1 MTMQIANN
9 PLFIEDLS
17 LDANQIT
24 RGSTAKRPI
33 IVKNL
38 GEKKADIDIW
48 IAATDAKSEPL
59 LQWCTF
65 SEQNPL
71 RLEAKEDRKVILS
84 FEIPAQATP
93 DLYNYEI
100 LIEAPVQYPDK
111 PPFRRTQQL
120 RVLRS
125 DQDAEWG
132 NEPGFTLHPLTNS
145 ANPYLLK
152 AGEKLEVKVTVE
164 NRSKR
169 VDRFYLTCPELST
182 DWYTIRY
189 PKSGLET
196 AGLVQET
203 DGLQLNPGKTGE
215 ITLILHPPQY
225 TPAGNY
231 FPTVRLISRNK
242 EEDLVLLDVVYLQL
256 LPDETLTVELH
267 PLLLKIPTQQG
278 KFEVQLINQGN
289 ITREIAIS
297 ASDREEL
304 FTYTSE
310 LLPVPIPPGYSS
322 TIPLNA
328 KPRKWWRR
336 PLWGKALEFN
346 FVLELENNKLLFLP
360 ENTKP
365 PQLPKELPQG
375 TIIWEP
381 RPWWQI
387 WLPILLL
394 LLLALGLISVGAF
407 FYWQKVLIQPKL
419 NKVDPTEKVYQ
430 ELDGE
435 TVILNLSIRD
445 WRNWEFKNWR
455 FQNNPKLS
463 TLKIIPQSREGTG
476 KIISYDY
483 NQLVKLCQLQNQNLN
498 CTNIPTE
505 IKKAGEYTFKIEV
518 YSQGQ
523 NKPTDSKETDTI
535 IIEPIDTPKIIE
547 FSSNKPIYREVLK
560 EQVFLN
566 WKISNPNQIQNLI
579 LTQQGSNG
587 SPVKKTF
594 IQCNPQELK
603 PQVRGKIEKI
613 NNIDVLVCQG
623 IATNVTQAG
632 DYTFKLEVFSKQNPT
647 QPSDTKQTDTIAI
660 QPLPI
665 PKIIDKILP
674 NKLTYEYKEP
684 IFLSWRLSNPSQIQ
698 ELRIVEQGS
707 DAPVT
712 KNTIP
717 LSQCKPQQ
725 LKPAVSQPINP
736 FKIEPAPEILICEN
750 IPMTPTKAGSYTYK
764 LEVISRQNPN
774 QPSDTKETDTI
785 AVKPLPVP
793 KTDKIVPNK
802 LAYEYKE
809 PILLSWS
816 IANPNQV
823 KELRILQQGSDGV
836 VTKKTIPLSQCNP
849 QQLTPG
855 NNPATITCQNIP
867 MTPTK
872 AGSYT
877 YKLEV
882 ISRQNPNQ
890 PSDVKETD
898 TIVVKPLPVPKLDR
912 IVPNKLAYEY
922 KEPILLSWS
931 IANPNQLKELRILQQ
946 GSDGVVTKKTIPL
959 SQCKPQQ
966 LTPGNNPA
974 TITCQNIPMTPTK
987 PGSYIYKLEVIS
999 QENPNQPT
1007 DSKETDTIVVKP
1019 LPVPKI
1025 GQISSNKPFYEA
1037 AKNEEIL
1044 LNWEISDANQIKE
1057 LRLISLAPDGSVNS
1071 QLKRYPIIN
1080 NTLPAQLKNF
1090 CTLTNSLI
1098 CKNLPTGAKQAGD
1111 YTFKLTVIPKQGEA
1125 EPEIAKN
1132 TPNIKIKPIPPK
1144 PATPVKIVYF
1154 KINGQ
1159 DASEKPKHVYE
1170 INKERKPVDIILS
1183 WQVEPGEDIKVELLP
1198 FGDVQKPQG
1207 SKTYTLSKPPSS
1219 VTITLRVTN
1228 KAGEQTTQ
1236 SVTLETVEPT
1246 RIIPPQTPSP
1256 GGIVPGETV
1265 PGETAP
1271 GTASPSPGTA
1281 DRLSPIELPPK
1292 PD

>member
-17 LDANQIT
+17 LEANQIT
-24 RGSTAKRPI
+24 RGSTAKRRI
-33 IVKNL
+33 VVKNL

-59 LQWCTF
+59 LRWCTF
-65 SEQNPL
+65 SEPNPL
-71 RLEAKEDRKVILS
+71 KLDAKENREVTLF

-111 PPFRRTQQL
+111 LFRRPQQL
-120 RVLRS
+120 RVLLS

-132 NEPGFTLHPLTNS
+132 NEPEFTLHPLTNS

-169 VDRFYLTCPELST
+169 VDRFYLTCPELPT
-182 DWYTIRY
+182 EWYNIRY
-189 PKSGLET
+189 PESAVET

-215 ITLILHPPQY
+215 ISLILHPPQY

-231 FPTVRLISRNK
+231 FPTLRLISRNK
-242 EEDLVLLDVVYLQL
+242 EDLVLLDVVYLQL
-256 LPDETLTVELH
+256 LHDETLTVELH

-278 KFEVQLINQGN
+278 KFEVQLINGGN

-304 FTYTSE
+304 FTYTPE
-310 LLPVPIPPGYSS
+310 LLPVPIPPGYTS

-336 PLWGKALEFN
+336 PFWGKALEFN

-407 FYWQKVLIQPKL
+407 LYWQKVLIQPKI
-419 NKVDPTEKVYQ
+419 NKVEPTEKIYQ

-483 NQLVKLCQLQNQNLN
+483 NQLVKLCQLQNQNIN
-498 CTNIPTE
+498 CNNITTE

-547 FSSNKPIYREVLK
+547 FTSNKPIYREVLK

-579 LTQQGSNG
+579 LTQQASNG

-603 PQVRGKIEKI
+603 PQVQAKLNPGKIEKI
-613 NNIDVLVCQG
+613 NNIDVLACQG

-660 QPLPI
+660 QPVPI

-698 ELRIVEQGS
+698 ELRIIEQGS
-707 DAPVT
+707 DAAVT

-717 LSQCKPQQ
+717 LTQCKPQQ
-725 LKPAVSQPINP
+725 LKPAVSQPSNP

-750 IPMTPTKAGSYTYK
+750 IRITPTKAGSYTYK

-774 QPSDTKETDTI
+774 QPSDFKETDTI
-785 AVKPLPVP
+785 VVKALPVP
-793 KTDKIVPNK
+793 KIGRIVPNK

-836 VTKKTIPLSQCNP
+836 VTKNTIPLSQCKP
-849 QQLTPG
+849 QPG
-855 NNPATITCQNIP
+855 NNPATVTCQNIP

-872 AGSYT
+872 AGSYI

-882 ISRQNPNQ
+882 ISRENANQ

-898 TIVVKPLPVPKLDR
+898 TIVVKALPVPKIDK

-922 KEPILLSWS
+922 KEPILLTWS
-931 IANPNQLKELRILQQ
+931 IANPNQVKELRILQQ

-974 TITCQNIPMTPTK
+974 TITCQNIPMTPAK
-987 PGSYIYKLEVIS
+987 AGSYIYKLEVIS
-999 QENPNQPT
+999 KDKPNQPSDT
-1007 DSKETDTIVVKP
+1007 KETDTIVVKP

-1025 GQISSNKPFYEA
+1025 GQISSSKPFYEA
-1037 AKNEEIL
+1037 AKNEEIMI
-1044 LNWEISDANQIKE
+1044 NWEISDANQIKE

-1090 CTLTNSLI
+1090 CTLTNNLI
-1098 CKNLPTGAKQAGD
+1098 CKNVPTGAKQAGD

-1170 INKERKPVDIILS
+1170 INKDRKPVDIIVS
-1183 WQVEPGEDIKVELLP
+1183 WKVENGEDIKVELLP

-1236 SVTLETVEPT
+1236 SVTIDTVEPT
-1246 RIIPPQTPSP
+1246 RIIQPQTPSP
-1256 GGIVPGETV
+1256 GAIVPGETV

-1271 GTASPSPGTA
+1271 GTASPSPGTS

>member
-17 LDANQIT
+17 LEANQIT
-24 RGSTAKRPI
+24 RGSTAKRRI
-33 IVKNL
+33 VVKNL

-59 LQWCTF
+59 LRWCTF
-65 SEQNPL
+65 SEPNPL
-71 RLEAKEDRKVILS
+71 KLDAKENREVTLF
-84 FEIPAQATP
+84 FEVPAQVTP
-93 DLYNYEI
+93 DSYNYEI

-111 PPFRRTQQL
+111 IFRRPQQL
-120 RVLRS
+120 RVLLS

-132 NEPGFTLHPLTNS
+132 NEPEFTLHPLTNS
-145 ANPYLLK
+145 ANPYPLK

-169 VDRFYLTCPELST
+169 VDRFYLTCPELPT
-182 DWYTIRY
+182 EWYNIRY
-189 PKSGLET
+189 PESGLET

-231 FPTVRLISRNK
+231 FPTLRLISRNK
-242 EEDLVLLDVVYLQL
+242 EDLVLLDVVYLQL

-278 KFEVQLINQGN
+278 KFQVQLINQGN

-304 FTYTSE
+304 FTYTPES
-310 LLPVPIPPGYSS
+310 LPVPIPPGYTS

-336 PLWGKALEFN
+336 PLWGKSLEFN

-407 FYWQKVLIQPKL
+407 FYWQKVLIQPKI
-419 NKVDPTEKVYQ
+419 NKVEPTEKVYQ

-455 FQNNPKLS
+455 FQQNPKLS
-463 TLKIIPQSREGTG
+463 TLKIIPQSREGTA

-483 NQLVKLCQLQNQNLN
+483 NQLVKLCQLQNQNLD
-498 CTNIPTE
+498 CKNIPTE

-523 NKPTDSKETDTI
+523 NKPTDSKDTDTI

-547 FSSNKPIYREVLK
+547 FSSNKPTYREVLK
-560 EQVFLN
+560 EQIFLN

-579 LTQQGSNG
+579 LTQQASNG

-603 PQVRGKIEKI
+603 PQVQPKLSTGKIEKI

-647 QPSDTKQTDTIAI
+647 QPSDTKQTDTITI
-660 QPLPI
+660 QPVPI

-684 IFLSWRLSNPSQIQ
+684 IFLSWKLSNPSQIQ
-698 ELRIVEQGS
+698 EVRIIEQGS
-707 DAPVT
+707 DAAVT
-712 KNTIP
+712 KN
-717 LSQCKPQQ
+717 
-725 LKPAVSQPINP
+725 
-736 FKIEPAPEILICEN
+736 
-750 IPMTPTKAGSYTYK
+750 
-764 LEVISRQNPN
+764 
-774 QPSDTKETDTI
+774 
-785 AVKPLPVP
+785 
-793 KTDKIVPNK
+793 
-802 LAYEYKE
+802 
-809 PILLSWS
+809 
-816 IANPNQV
+816 
-823 KELRILQQGSDGV
+823 
-836 VTKKTIPLSQCNP
+836 
-849 QQLTPG
+849 
-855 NNPATITCQNIP
+855 
-867 MTPTK
+867 
-872 AGSYT
+872 
-877 YKLEV
+877 
-882 ISRQNPNQ
+882 
-890 PSDVKETD
+890 
-898 TIVVKPLPVPKLDR
+898 
-912 IVPNKLAYEY
+912 
-922 KEPILLSWS
+922 
-931 IANPNQLKELRILQQ
+931 
-946 GSDGVVTKKTIPL
+946 TIPL

-974 TITCQNIPMTPTK
+974 TITCENIRITPAK
-987 PGSYIYKLEVIS
+987 AGSYTYKVEVIS
-999 QENPNQPT
+999 KENPSQPS
-1007 DSKETDTIVVKP
+1007 DFKETDTIVVKP

-1025 GQISSNKPFYEA
+1025 GQISSTKPFYEA
-1037 AKNEEIL
+1037 AKNEEIML
-1044 LNWEISDANQIKE
+1044 SWEISDAKQIKE

-1080 NTLPAQLKNF
+1080 NTLPAQLNKF
-1090 CTLTNSLI
+1090 CTLTNNLI
-1098 CKNLPTGAKQAGD
+1098 CQNVPTGAKQAGD
-1111 YTFKLTVIPKQGEA
+1111 YNFKLTVIPKQGEA

-1170 INKERKPVDIILS
+1170 INKDRKPVDIILS
-1183 WQVEPGEDIKVELLP
+1183 WKVEPGEDIKVELLP

-1236 SVTLETVEPT
+1236 SVTLETVEPS
-1246 RIIPPQTPSP
+1246 RVIQPQSPSP
-1256 GGIVPGETV
+1256 GRTVPGEIA

-1271 GTASPSPGTA
+1271 SPATPA

>member
-1 MTMQIANN
+1 MHH
-9 PLFIEDLS
+9 
-17 LDANQIT
+17 
-24 RGSTAKRPI
+24 RPPRI
-33 IVKNL
+33 H
-38 GEKKADIDIW
+38 
-48 IAATDAKSEPL
+48 S
-59 LQWCTF
+59 
-65 SEQNPL
+65 
-71 RLEAKEDRKVILS
+71 
-84 FEIPAQATP
+84 
-93 DLYNYEI
+93 
-100 LIEAPVQYPDK
+100 QY
-111 PPFRRTQQL
+111 L
-120 RVLRS
+120 
-125 DQDAEWG
+125 
-132 NEPGFTLHPLTNS
+132 
-145 ANPYLLK
+145 
-152 AGEKLEVKVTVE
+152 
-164 NRSKR
+164 
-169 VDRFYLTCPELST
+169 
-182 DWYTIRY
+182 
-189 PKSGLET
+189 
-196 AGLVQET
+196 
-203 DGLQLNPGKTGE
+203 
-215 ITLILHPPQY
+215 
-225 TPAGNY
+225 
-231 FPTVRLISRNK
+231 
-242 EEDLVLLDVVYLQL
+242 
-256 LPDETLTVELH
+256 
-267 PLLLKIPTQQG
+267 
-278 KFEVQLINQGN
+278 
-289 ITREIAIS
+289 
-297 ASDREEL
+297 
-304 FTYTSE
+304 
-310 LLPVPIPPGYSS
+310 
-322 TIPLNA
+322 
-328 KPRKWWRR
+328 
-336 PLWGKALEFN
+336 
-346 FVLELENNKLLFLP
+346 
-360 ENTKP
+360 
-365 PQLPKELPQG
+365 
-375 TIIWEP
+375 
-381 RPWWQI
+381 
-387 WLPILLL
+387 
-394 LLLALGLISVGAF
+394 
-407 FYWQKVLIQPKL
+407 YWQKVLIQPKI
-419 NKVDPTEKVYQ
+419 NKVEPTEKVYQ

-483 NQLVKLCQLQNQNLN
+483 NQLVKLCQLQNQNIN
-498 CTNIPTE
+498 CNNITTE

-547 FSSNKPIYREVLK
+547 FTSNKPIYREVLK

-579 LTQQGSNG
+579 LTQQASNG

-603 PQVRGKIEKI
+603 PQVQAKLNPGKIEKI
-613 NNIDVLVCQG
+613 NNIDVLACQG

-660 QPLPI
+660 QPVPI

-698 ELRIVEQGS
+698 ELRIIEQGS
-707 DAPVT
+707 DAAVT

-717 LSQCKPQQ
+717 LTQCKPQQ
-725 LKPAVSQPINP
+725 LKPAVSQPSNP

-750 IPMTPTKAGSYTYK
+750 IRITPTKAGSYTYK

-774 QPSDTKETDTI
+774 QPSDFKETDTI
-785 AVKPLPVP
+785 VVKALPVP
-793 KTDKIVPNK
+793 KIGRIVPNK

-823 KELRILQQGSDGV
+823 
-836 VTKKTIPLSQCNP
+836 
-849 QQLTPG
+849 
-855 NNPATITCQNIP
+855 
-867 MTPTK
+867 
-872 AGSYT
+872 
-877 YKLEV
+877 
-882 ISRQNPNQ
+882 
-890 PSDVKETD
+890 
-898 TIVVKPLPVPKLDR
+898 
-912 IVPNKLAYEY
+912 
-922 KEPILLSWS
+922 
-931 IANPNQLKELRILQQ
+931 KELRILQQ

-999 QENPNQPT
+999 KEKPNQPSDT
-1007 DSKETDTIVVKP
+1007 KETDTIVVKP

-1025 GQISSNKPFYEA
+1025 GQISSSKPFYEA
-1037 AKNEEIL
+1037 AKNEEIMI
-1044 LNWEISDANQIKE
+1044 NWEISDANQIKE

-1090 CTLTNSLI
+1090 CTLTNNLI
-1098 CKNLPTGAKQAGD
+1098 CKNVPTGAKQAGD

-1170 INKERKPVDIILS
+1170 INKDRKPVDIIVS
-1183 WQVEPGEDIKVELLP
+1183 WKVENGEDIKVELLP

-1236 SVTLETVEPT
+1236 SVTIDTVEPT
-1246 RIIPPQTPSP
+1246 RIIQPQTPSP
-1256 GGIVPGETV
+1256 GAIVPGETV

-1271 GTASPSPGTA
+1271 GTASPSPGTS

>member
-17 LDANQIT
+17 LEANQIT
-24 RGSTAKRPI
+24 RGSTAKRRI
-33 IVKNL
+33 VVKNL

-59 LQWCTF
+59 LRWCTF
-65 SEQNPL
+65 SEPNPL
-71 RLEAKEDRKVILS
+71 KLDAKENREVTLF
-84 FEIPAQATP
+84 FEVPPQATP

-111 PPFRRTQQL
+111 LFRRPQQL
-120 RVLRS
+120 RVLLS

-132 NEPGFTLHPLTNS
+132 NEPEFTLHPLTNS

-169 VDRFYLTCPELST
+169 VDRFYLNCPELPT
-182 DWYTIRY
+182 EWYNIRY
-189 PKSGLET
+189 PESAVET

-215 ITLILHPPQY
+215 ISLILHPPQY

-231 FPTVRLISRNK
+231 FPTLRLISRNK
-242 EEDLVLLDVVYLQL
+242 EDLVLLDVVYLQL
-256 LPDETLTVELH
+256 LHDETLTVELH

-278 KFEVQLINQGN
+278 KFEVQLINGGN

-304 FTYTSE
+304 FTYTPE
-310 LLPVPIPPGYSS
+310 LLPVPIPPGYTS

-336 PLWGKALEFN
+336 PFWGKALEFN

-407 FYWQKVLIQPKL
+407 LYWQKVLIQPKI
-419 NKVDPTEKVYQ
+419 NKVEPTEKIYQ

-483 NQLVKLCQLQNQNLN
+483 NQLVKLCQLQNQNIN
-498 CTNIPTE
+498 CNNITTE

-547 FSSNKPIYREVLK
+547 FSSNKSIYREVLK

-579 LTQQGSNG
+579 LTQQASNG

-603 PQVRGKIEKI
+603 PQVQAKLNPGKIEKI
-613 NNIDVLVCQG
+613 NNIDVLACQG

-660 QPLPI
+660 QPVPI

-698 ELRIVEQGS
+698 ELRIIEQGS
-707 DAPVT
+707 DAAVT

-717 LSQCKPQQ
+717 LTQCKPQQ
-725 LKPAVSQPINP
+725 LKPAVSQPSNP

-750 IPMTPTKAGSYTYK
+750 IRMTPTKAGSYTYK
-764 LEVISRQNPN
+764 IEVTSRQNPN
-774 QPSDTKETDTI
+774 QPSD
-785 AVKPLPVP
+785 A
-793 KTDKIVPNK
+793 
-802 LAYEYKE
+802 
-809 PILLSWS
+809 
-816 IANPNQV
+816 
-823 KELRILQQGSDGV
+823 
-836 VTKKTIPLSQCNP
+836 
-849 QQLTPG
+849 
-855 NNPATITCQNIP
+855 
-867 MTPTK
+867 
-872 AGSYT
+872 
-877 YKLEV
+877 
-882 ISRQNPNQ
+882 
-890 PSDVKETD
+890 KETD
-898 TIVVKPLPVPKLDR
+898 TIVVKPLPPVPVPKIDKVLT
-912 IVPNKLAYEY
+912 NKANYEY
-922 KEPILLSWS
+922 QEPVLLTWS
-931 IANPNQLKELRILQQ
+931 ISNSSQIKELRIIQQ
-946 GSDGVVTKKTIPL
+946 GSDGVVTKNTIPL

-974 TITCQNIPMTPTK
+974 TITCQNIRMNPTK
-987 PGSYIYKLEVIS
+987 AGSYTYKLEVIS
-999 QENPNQPT
+999 RQNPNQPS
-1007 DSKETDTIVVKP
+1007 DFKETDTIVVKP

-1025 GQISSNKPFYEA
+1025 GQISSTKPFYEA
-1037 AKNEEIL
+1037 AKNEEIML
-1044 LNWEISDANQIKE
+1044 TWEISDAKQIKE

-1090 CTLTNSLI
+1090 CTLTNNLI
-1098 CKNLPTGAKQAGD
+1098 CKNVPTGAKQAGD

-1170 INKERKPVDIILS
+1170 INKDRKPVDIIVS
-1183 WQVEPGEDIKVELLP
+1183 WKVENGEDIKVELLP

-1236 SVTLETVEPT
+1236 SVTLETVEPS
-1246 RIIPPQTPSP
+1246 RVIQPQTPSP

-1271 GTASPSPGTA
+1271 GTASPSPGTS